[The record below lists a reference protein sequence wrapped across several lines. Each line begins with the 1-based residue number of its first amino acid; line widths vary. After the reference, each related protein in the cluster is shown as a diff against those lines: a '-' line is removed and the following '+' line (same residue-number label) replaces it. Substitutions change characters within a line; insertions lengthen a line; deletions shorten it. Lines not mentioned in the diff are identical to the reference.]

1 VLISLQKCVRV
12 LTHGDYETPG
22 WISNGVPKS
31 SKIVTLN
38 LNYLNSMYKCYFKIN
53 IV

>member
-22 WISNGVPKS
+22 WMSNGVPKS

-38 LNYLNSMYKCYFKIN
+38 LNYLKSMCQFYF
-53 IV
+53 